1 MGEGVIVRPAKLL
14 KAIVLVIGLAMALS
28 FLGGSAAAARSSV
41 TRVWIIADGP
51 ICELFPEECPAI
63 AMAGNGDTLTVQGSG
78 TLTPSPK
85 SADGGG
91 TFIHKNPDGEVLA
104 EGTWTV
110 TGLIS
115 FKSYGTT
122 DLGGGVI
129 GEGGLALVN
138 VHGVSTTGLEFDGVL
153 RIDCLL
159 GTPPA
164 GADEGFR
171 LVVQTFDLNFNIEEH
186 GATLFLPSD

>member
-1 MGEGVIVRPAKLL
+1 MRLAKLV
-14 KAIVLVIGLAMALS
+14 KGVVLVLGLAMALS
-28 FLGGSAAAARSSV
+28 FLGGPSAAAKSSV
-41 TRVWIIADGP
+41 TRMWFIADGP

-63 AMAGNGDTLTVQGSG
+63 AMAENGDTLTVQGSG

-91 TFIHKNPDGEVLA
+91 TFIHKNADGDTLA

-110 TGLIS
+110 TGLVM

-171 LVVQTFDLNFNIEEH
+171 LAIQTFDLNFNKEEH
-186 GATLFLPSD
+186 GATLLLLSE

>member
-1 MGEGVIVRPAKLL
+1 MRSAKLL
-14 KAIVLVIGLAMALS
+14 NAIVLVIGLAMALS
-28 FLGGSAAAARSSV
+28 FLGSPAAAANSSV

-63 AMAGNGDTLTVQGSG
+63 AMAANGDTLTVQGSG

-91 TFIHKNPDGEVLA
+91 TFIHKNSDGEIFA

-110 TGLIS
+110 TGLVT

-122 DLGGGVI
+122 DLGGGII
-129 GEGGLALVN
+129 GEGGLALVK
-138 VHGVSTTGLEFDGVL
+138 VHGVSSSGLEFDGIM

-159 GTPPA
+159 GNPPA

-171 LVVQTFDLNFNIEEH
+171 LVVQTFDLNFNMEEH
-186 GATLFLPSD
+186 GATLFLQ